1 MTSLVKKET
10 SGVKSIREQ
19 LDAVQAG
26 YPLTD
31 AASLMDKVTK
41 GDPALKKRILSQAT
55 ITRLKQARADAPVL
69 KKTLSEKV
77 ARIERIWVRVLTI
90 YQNDEAA
97 AGIFMNRPHM
107 MLAGKTPLEMTL
119 AGGTSAAFLNTVLGT
134 IENGF
139 AA

>member
-1 MTSLVKKET
+1 MTAVTKTET
-10 SGVKSIREQ
+10 SRLKSIREQ

-31 AASLMDKVTK
+31 ATSLMDQVTK

-55 ITRLKQARADAPVL
+55 ITRLKQARVEAPVL
-69 KKTLSEKV
+69 KKDLSEKV
-77 ARIERIWVRVLTI
+77 ARIERIWTRVLTI

-97 AGIFMNRPHM
+97 AGTFMNCPHM

-119 AGGTSAAFLNTVLGT
+119 AGETSAAFLNTILGT
-134 IENGF
+134 IEHGF